1 MKVKELLDRLQQAEP
16 EAEIDIV
23 FLEDG
28 YQEVSGDIVEVKE
41 YYNTAHGYILELR
54 TFPEG
59 I

>member
-28 YQEVSGDIVEVKE
+28 YQEVSGDIVEIKE
-41 YYNTAHGYILELR
+41 YYNTAYGYILELR
-54 TFPEG
+54 TFP
-59 I
+59 